1 MATLTDALT
10 TGLWTVGAELS
21 VLHASGAA
29 GGGPTGPDLLADAA
43 VVLPVVVGHGR
54 PRSVDVH
61 TALYRVAEARGA
73 GRDRP
78 HRLRLADEALE
89 MFAAYLVAEE
99 FALPAERAKDVAR
112 GWLAHR
118 TQAETRG
125 ALRAAARYFR
135 RVLATT
141 DLWAA

>member
-21 VLHASGAA
+21 VLHASGVA
-29 GGGPTGPDLLADAA
+29 GDGLTGPDLLADAA

-99 FALPAERAKDVAR
+99 FGLPAARAKDVTR
-112 GWLAHR
+112 DWLAFR
-118 TQAETRG
+118 AQADTQR
-125 ALRAAARYFR
+125 ALRAAAAYWRPI
-135 RVLATT
+135 LATVSGT
-141 DLWAA
+141 